1 MPLQSS
7 PRLPR
12 IMAKKMRCY
21 LGWHRWQKTRGDD
34 GAMYYDCRDC
44 GKKAGPHYPTM
55 KPPFINPPQ

>member
-1 MPLQSS
+1 
-7 PRLPR
+7 
-12 IMAKKMRCY
+12 MAKKLRCY

-44 GKKAGPHYPTM
+44 GKETGPHYPTM